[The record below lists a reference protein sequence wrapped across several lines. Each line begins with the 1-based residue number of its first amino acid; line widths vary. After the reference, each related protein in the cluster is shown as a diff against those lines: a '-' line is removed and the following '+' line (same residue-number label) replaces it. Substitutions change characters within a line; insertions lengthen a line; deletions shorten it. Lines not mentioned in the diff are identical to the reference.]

1 MKVLITGATG
11 LVGEEITKLLL
22 KNGVKVNY
30 LTTSKSKIQHQPNY
44 QGFYWNPTEGIID
57 ESCLIGVTAIINLA
71 GASIAERW
79 TLSYKEEIVESRT
92 NAIHLLYNVLKN
104 NPNQV
109 AYFVS
114 ASAIGVYPDDL
125 HKEYTEDFVNFNDSF
140 LTNVVVKWEEAASSI
155 ERLGIPVGKIR
166 VGLVLSDKGGALPKM
181 VKPLKM
187 GAGAAFG
194 SGKQWQSWIHISD
207 LASLFFFAVQHQL
220 SGVFNGVA
228 PNPVTNAEMIKK
240 ISQTLDIPVFLPN
253 IPKFILKL
261 ILGEMHTVLFESQKV
276 SSQKIEAA
284 GFEFQF
290 RKLESALKNL
300 LQKR

>member
-140 LTNVVVKWEEAASSI
+140 LTNVVVKWEEAANSI

-194 SGKQWQSWIHISD
+194 SGKQWQSWIHVSD

-276 SSQKIEAA
+276 SSQKIEAL

-290 RKLESALKNL
+290 RKLESALNNL

>member
-125 HKEYTEDFVNFNDSF
+125 HKEYTEDFVHFNDRF

-155 ERLGIPVGKIR
+155 ERLDIPVGKIR

-181 VKPLKM
+181 VKPMKM
-187 GAGAAFG
+187 GMGAAFG
-194 SGKQWQSWIHISD
+194 SGKQWQSWIHVAD

-228 PNPVTNAEMIKK
+228 PNPVTNAVMTKQ
-240 ISQTLDIPVFLPN
+240 ISQTLDIPLFLPN
-253 IPKFILKL
+253 IPKFVLKL

-276 SSQKIEAA
+276 SSKKIEAA

-290 RKLESALKNL
+290 RTLEAALKNL
-300 LQKR
+300 LQK